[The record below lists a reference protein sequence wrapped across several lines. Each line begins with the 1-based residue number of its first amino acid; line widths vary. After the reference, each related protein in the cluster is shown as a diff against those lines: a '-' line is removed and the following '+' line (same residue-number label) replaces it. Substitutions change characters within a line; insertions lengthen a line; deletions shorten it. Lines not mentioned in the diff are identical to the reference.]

1 MKGKKVTILMS
12 MLALIMLSAVPA
24 FAYEIEVEEGDVTI
38 TDTLTIEDSIV
49 QSCPGSVVFSDGNQ
63 NVQVVNDSQNAFIGI
78 AGDENEVS
86 IDQPPSQSGF
96 SPEVSTDCTRSAA
109 QAFSGW
115 FLFF

>member
-1 MKGKKVTILMS
+1 
-12 MLALIMLSAVPA
+12 
-24 FAYEIEVEEGDVTI
+24 
-38 TDTLTIEDSIV
+38 
-49 QSCPGSVVFSDGNQ
+49 VFSDGNE

-78 AGDENEVS
+78 AGDENEVEFEQS
-86 IDQPPSQSGF
+86 IEQSGF

>member
-1 MKGKKVTILMS
+1 M
-12 MLALIMLSAVPA
+12 
-24 FAYEIEVEEGDVTI
+24 
-38 TDTLTIEDSIV
+38 
-49 QSCPGSVVFSDGNQ
+49 FSDGNE

-78 AGDENEVS
+78 AGDENEVC

-96 SPEVSTDCTRSAA
+96 SPEVSTDCTRFAA